1 MIPAWS
7 GGDEATAMANDTTEG
22 PYGSNDRATLI
33 GEALAALPVAVEIR
47 TAAGA
52 RVYANPAA
60 DAAPDPQHPRATVA
74 RSGRAEL
81 IEAADFRF
89 GLDAYRVTAAF
100 DIDDERRLQ
109 DELFQRAY
117 FDPLTKLPS
126 RAFFEEAVARSL
138 GGASGES
145 RYAVAAIGFDQ
156 FDSVNEFYGRLA
168 GDALL
173 VEAARRVGE
182 LVDSDDVAA
191 RFGGDQFAI
200 LMAKPGEP
208 AAAMARIERLL
219 ARLRDPFFVD
229 GVEILLSASAG
240 LSVYPAHDAAAP
252 GLIAK
257 AEAALSQAKRR
268 YRGQVRLYDPAI
280 AQRAHEHARL
290 EQSLRLAIRDQ
301 AFACALQPKVDFRAG
316 KIAGLEVLMRW
327 RDENGEARSP
337 GDSIAFA
344 VNLGLMNEM
353 TQLLFEETL
362 ASLDA
367 IDATFGPNLRLG
379 FNIAAQQAG
388 DIRFMRAFADRLA
401 ASGQAGRFMIELTEE
416 ALLRASQFQL
426 QVAPMLREIG
436 AKISIDDFGVGYS
449 SLSTLAE
456 IEADEIK
463 VDRSFITAI
472 HERPRNQGLLRAI
485 ESVGK
490 ALNTP
495 VMVEGVE
502 TKDELAYLRDNT
514 SIRVAQGYLF
524 SRPVMIGRTND
535 LDSDAAHLEGRAS
548 EPGRIVERRSR

>member
-1 MIPAWS
+1 
-7 GGDEATAMANDTTEG
+7 MANETTEG
-22 PYGSNDRATLI
+22 PHRSDDRATLI

-47 TAAGA
+47 TAAGE

-60 DAAPDPQHPRATVA
+60 EAAPAPKRARQTVT
-74 RSGRAEL
+74 RGGRAEL
-81 IEAADFRF
+81 IETADFRL
-89 GLDAYRVTAAF
+89 GPDAYRVSAAV

-138 GGASGES
+138 GGASGEA
-145 RYAVAAIGFDQ
+145 RFAVAAIGFDQ
-156 FDSVNEFYGRLA
+156 FDSVNEFYGRPA

-173 VEAARRVGE
+173 AEAARRVGE
-182 LVDSDDVAA
+182 SIGGDDVAA
-191 RFGGDQFAI
+191 RFGGDQFAVLI
-200 LMAKPGEP
+200 AQPGET
-208 AAAMARIERLL
+208 AAVLARVERLL
-219 ARLRDPFFVD
+219 GRLRDPFYVG

-240 LSVYPAHDAAAP
+240 LSVYPAHDVAAA

-268 YRGQVRLYDPAI
+268 YRGQARLYDLAI
-280 AQRAHEHARL
+280 AQRALEHARL
-290 EQSLRLAIRDQ
+290 EQSLRLAIRDRS
-301 AFACALQPKVDFRAG
+301 FSCALQPKVDFRAG

-327 RDENGEARSP
+327 RDENGESRSP
-337 GDSIAFA
+337 GDLIAFA

-362 ASLDA
+362 ASLET
-367 IDATFGPNLRLG
+367 IDATFGPDLRLG

-401 ASGQAGRFMIELTEE
+401 ASGQAKRFMIELTEE
-416 ALLRASQFQL
+416 ALLRASQFKL
-426 QVAPMLREIG
+426 EVAPMLREIG

-472 HERPRNQGLLRAI
+472 HERPRSQGLLRAI
-485 ESVGK
+485 ESVGE
-490 ALNTP
+490 ALSTP

-502 TKDELAYLRDNT
+502 TKDELAYLRDHT
-514 SIRVAQGYLF
+514 RISVAQGYLF
-524 SRPVMIGRTND
+524 SKPVVIGRTNN
-535 LDSDAAHLEGRAS
+535 LGVDANGVRVEGRVS
-548 EPGRIVERRSR
+548 EPSRIAERRGR

>member
-1 MIPAWS
+1 
-7 GGDEATAMANDTTEG
+7 MANDATEG
-22 PYGSNDRATLI
+22 PDRSGDRPTLI

-60 DAAPDPQHPRATVA
+60 DAAPGRKHPRATVA
-74 RSGRAEL
+74 RGGHAEL
-81 IEAADFRF
+81 VETGDFRF
-89 GLDAYRVTAAF
+89 GPEAYRVSVAF

-145 RYAVAAIGFDQ
+145 RFAVAAIGFDQ
-156 FDSVNEFYGRLA
+156 FDSVNEFYGRPA

-173 VEAARRVGE
+173 AEAARRVGE

-200 LMAKPGEP
+200 LMAKPDEP
-208 AAAMARIERLL
+208 AAAVARIERLL
-219 ARLRDPFFVD
+219 GRLRDPFYVD

-240 LSVYPAHDAAAP
+240 LSVYPTHDAAAP

-367 IDATFGPNLRLG
+367 IDATFGPGLRLG

-485 ESVGK
+485 ESIGK
-490 ALNTP
+490 ALDTP
-495 VMVEGVE
+495 VMVEGIE
-502 TKDELAYLRDNT
+502 TKDELAYLREHT
-514 SIRVAQGYLF
+514 SVSVAQGYLF
-524 SRPVMIGRTND
+524 SKPVVIGRTD
-535 LDSDAAHLEGRAS
+535 DARAAALVEGRAT
-548 EPGRIVERRSR
+548 EPGRVIERRNR

>member
-1 MIPAWS
+1 
-7 GGDEATAMANDTTEG
+7 MANETIEETPRSD
-22 PYGSNDRATLI
+22 DRATLI
-33 GEALAALPVAVEIR
+33 GKTLAALPIAVEVR
-47 TAAGA
+47 DAAGE

-60 DAAPDPQHPRATVA
+60 EGAASQKRPRETVT
-74 RSGRAEL
+74 RDGRAVVVES
-81 IEAADFRF
+81 ADFRI
-89 GLDAYRVTAAF
+89 GAAAYRVSALV

-117 FDPLTKLPS
+117 FDSLTRLPS
-126 RAFFEEAVARSL
+126 RAFFEEAVARTIAGP
-138 GGASGES
+138 GGDRA
-145 RYAVAAIGFDQ
+145 RFALATIGFDQ
-156 FDSVNEFYGRLA
+156 FDSVNEFYGRKA

-173 VEAARRVGE
+173 AEAARRISERLGR
-182 LVDSDDVAA
+182 DDVAA
-191 RFGGDQFAI
+191 RFGGDQFAVVI
-200 LMAKPGEP
+200 VQPGDEP
-208 AAAMARIERLL
+208 ATLGRVELL
-219 ARLRDPFFVD
+219 LGRLRDPFYID

-240 LSVYPAHDAAAP
+240 VSVYPTHDFAAP

-257 AEAALSQAKRR
+257 AEAALTQAKRR
-268 YRGQVRLYDPAI
+268 YRGQARLYDPAI

-290 EQSLRLAIRDQ
+290 EQNLRLAIRDRS
-301 AFACALQPKVDFRAG
+301 FVCALQPKVDFRAG

-327 RDENGEARSP
+327 RDENGEPRSP

-353 TQLLFEETL
+353 TRLLFEETL

-367 IDATFGPNLRLG
+367 IDATFGPDLRLG

-388 DIRFMRAFADRLA
+388 DTRFMRAFADRLA
-401 ASGQAGRFMIELTEE
+401 ASGQARRFMIELTEE

-426 QVAPMLREIG
+426 QVAPMLREVG

-502 TKDELAYLRDNT
+502 TKDELAYLRDHT
-514 SIRVAQGYLF
+514 GVSVAQGYLF
-524 SRPVMIGRTND
+524 SKPVMIDRNGA
-535 LDSDAAHLEGRAS
+535 LGAEPSPAHVDGRAGA
-548 EPGRIVERRSR
+548 PGRVVERRGR

>member
-1 MIPAWS
+1 
-7 GGDEATAMANDTTEG
+7 MASETTEETPRPG
-22 PYGSNDRATLI
+22 DRATLI
-33 GEALAALPVAVEIR
+33 GKALAALPIAVEVR
-47 TAAGA
+47 AASGE

-60 DAAPDPQHPRATVA
+60 EATAFQKRGRETVT
-74 RSGRAEL
+74 RHGRAVVVES
-81 IEAADFRF
+81 ADFRV
-89 GLDAYRVTAAF
+89 GPADYRVSAVV
-100 DIDDERRLQ
+100 DVDDERRLQ

-126 RAFFEEAVARSL
+126 RAFFEEAVARSI
-138 GGASGES
+138 GGPDGD
-145 RYAVAAIGFDQ
+145 RGRFAVAMIGFDQ
-156 FDSVNEFYGRLA
+156 FDSVNEFYGRKA

-173 VEAARRVGE
+173 SEAAQRISERIGR
-182 LVDSDDVAA
+182 DDVAA
-191 RFGGDQFAI
+191 RFSGDQFAVFI
-200 LMAKPGEP
+200 VQPGDES
-208 AAAMARIERLL
+208 ATLGRVELL
-219 ARLRDPFFVD
+219 LGRLRDPFYVD

-240 LSVYPAHDAAAP
+240 LSVYPAHDVAAA

-268 YRGQVRLYDPAI
+268 YRGQARLYDPAI
-280 AQRAHEHARL
+280 AQRALEHARL
-290 EQSLRLAIRDQ
+290 EQSLRLAIRDRS
-301 AFACALQPKVDFRAG
+301 FACALQPKVDFRAG

-367 IDATFGPNLRLG
+367 IDATFGPDLRLG

-388 DIRFMRAFADRLA
+388 DTRFMRAFADRLA
-401 ASGQAGRFMIELTEE
+401 ASGQARRFMIELTEE

-426 QVAPMLREIG
+426 RVAPMLREIG

-472 HERPRNQGLLRAI
+472 HERPRNQGLLAAI

-502 TKDELAYLRDNT
+502 TKDELAYLRDHT
-514 SIRVAQGYLF
+514 SISVAQGYLF
-524 SRPVMIGRTND
+524 SKPVVIGRTDNRGAD
-535 LDSDAAHLEGRAS
+535 ADAARVERRAS
-548 EPGRIVERRSR
+548 EPTRIVERRTR

>member
-1 MIPAWS
+1 
-7 GGDEATAMANDTTEG
+7 MANDTTEG

-145 RYAVAAIGFDQ
+145 RFAVAAIGFDQ
-156 FDSVNEFYGRLA
+156 FDSVNEFYGRLS

-173 VEAARRVGE
+173 AEAARRVGE
-182 LVDSDDVAA
+182 LVDNDDVAA

-219 ARLRDPFFVD
+219 ARLRDPFYVD

-240 LSVYPAHDAAAP
+240 LSVYPAHDAAAS

-280 AQRAHEHARL
+280 AQRALEHARL
-290 EQSLRLAIRDQ
+290 EQSLRLAIRDR

-514 SIRVAQGYLF
+514 SISVAQGYLF
-524 SRPVMIGRTND
+524 SKPVMIGRTND

>member
-1 MIPAWS
+1 
-7 GGDEATAMANDTTEG
+7 MASETTEQT
-22 PYGSNDRATLI
+22 PRPDDRATVI
-33 GEALAALPVAVEIR
+33 GKALAALPIAIEVQ
-47 TAAGA
+47 AASGE
-52 RVYANPAA
+52 RFYANPAA
-60 DAAPDPQHPRATVA
+60 EATTNQKRRRETA
-74 RSGRAEL
+74 TRRGRAVVVES
-81 IEAADFRF
+81 ADFRV
-89 GLDAYRVTAAF
+89 GPAEYRVSAVI
-100 DIDDERRLQ
+100 DIEDERRLQ

-126 RAFFEEAVARSL
+126 RAFFEEAVARSI
-138 GGASGES
+138 GGPDGDRA
-145 RYAVAAIGFDQ
+145 RFAVAMIGFDQ
-156 FDSVNEFYGRLA
+156 FDSVNEFYGRKA

-173 VEAARRVGE
+173 AEAARRIGE
-182 LVDSDDVAA
+182 RIGRDDVAA
-191 RFGGDQFAI
+191 RFGGDQFAVFI
-200 LMAKPGEP
+200 VQPGDDSATLGRVE
-208 AAAMARIERLL
+208 MLL
-219 ARLRDPFFVD
+219 GRLRDPFYVD

-240 LSVYPAHDAAAP
+240 LSVFPAHDVAAAA
-252 GLIAK
+252 LIAK

-268 YRGQVRLYDPAI
+268 YRGQARLYDPAI
-280 AQRAHEHARL
+280 AQRALEHARL
-290 EQSLRLAIRDQ
+290 EQSLRLAIRDRS
-301 AFACALQPKVDFRAG
+301 FACALQPKVDFRAG

-367 IDATFGPNLRLG
+367 IDATFGPDLRLG

-388 DIRFMRAFADRLA
+388 DTRFMRAFADRLA
-401 ASGQAGRFMIELTEE
+401 ASGQARRFMIELTEE

-472 HERPRNQGLLRAI
+472 HQRPRNQGLLRAI
-485 ESVGK
+485 ESVGE

-502 TKDELAYLRDNT
+502 TKEELAYLRDQT
-514 SIRVAQGYLF
+514 SISVAQGYLF
-524 SRPVMIGRTND
+524 SKPVVIGRTND
-535 LDSDAAHLEGRAS
+535 PDSDAARVEGRAS
-548 EPGRIVERRSR
+548 QPTRIIERRGR

>member
-1 MIPAWS
+1 
-7 GGDEATAMANDTTEG
+7 MANETTDG
-22 PYGSNDRATLI
+22 PDRAGDRATLI

-47 TAAGA
+47 TAAGE

-60 DAAPDPQHPRATVA
+60 DAAPDPKRTRATVA
-74 RSGRAEL
+74 RGGRAEL
-81 IEAADFRF
+81 VEAADFRL
-89 GLDAYRVTAAF
+89 GPDAYRVSAVI
-100 DIDDERRLQ
+100 DVDDERRLQ

-138 GGASGES
+138 GGASGEA
-145 RYAVAAIGFDQ
+145 RLAVAAIGFDQ
-156 FDSVNEFYGRLA
+156 FDSVNELYGRLA

-173 VEAARRVGE
+173 AEAARRVGE
-182 LVDSDDVAA
+182 SIDGDDVAA
-191 RFGGDQFAI
+191 RFGGDQFAVLI
-200 LMAKPGEP
+200 ARPGDPE
-208 AAAMARIERLL
+208 AVLARVERLL
-219 ARLRDPFFVD
+219 ARLRDPFYVD

-240 LSVYPAHDAAAP
+240 LSVYPTHDAAAA

-257 AEAALSQAKRR
+257 AEAALAQAKRR
-268 YRGQVRLYDPAI
+268 YRGQARLYDPAI

-290 EQSLRLAIRDQ
+290 EQSLRLAIRDRS
-301 AFACALQPKVDFRAG
+301 FVCALQPKVDFRAG

-367 IDATFGPNLRLG
+367 IDATFGTGLRLG

-388 DIRFMRAFADRLA
+388 DMRFMRAFADRLA
-401 ASGQAGRFMIELTEE
+401 ASGQARRFMIELTEE

-485 ESVGK
+485 ESIGQ
-490 ALNTP
+490 ALKTP

-502 TKDELAYLRDNT
+502 TKDELAYLRDHT
-514 SIRVAQGYLF
+514 SVSVAQGYLF
-524 SRPVMIGRTND
+524 SKPVVIGRTSNLGGD
-535 LDSDAAHLEGRAS
+535 PSAAHVDGRAS
-548 EPGRIVERRSR
+548 EPSRIVERRGR

>member
-1 MIPAWS
+1 
-7 GGDEATAMANDTTEG
+7 MANDTTEG

-145 RYAVAAIGFDQ
+145 RFAVAAIGFDQ
-156 FDSVNEFYGRLA
+156 FDSVNEFYGRLS

-173 VEAARRVGE
+173 AEAARRVGE
-182 LVDSDDVAA
+182 LVDNDDVAA

-280 AQRAHEHARL
+280 AQRALEHARL
-290 EQSLRLAIRDQ
+290 EQSLRLAIRDR

-514 SIRVAQGYLF
+514 SISVAQGYLF
-524 SRPVMIGRTND
+524 SKPVMIGRTND

>member
-1 MIPAWS
+1 
-7 GGDEATAMANDTTEG
+7 MANDSTEE
-22 PYGSNDRATLI
+22 PDRFSDRATLI
-33 GEALAALPVAVEIR
+33 GEALAALPVAVEVR

-60 DAAPDPQHPRATVA
+60 DADPDRKHPRATVA
-74 RSGRAEL
+74 RGGRAQL
-81 IEAADFRF
+81 VEAADFRV
-89 GLDAYRVTAAF
+89 GPEAYQVSAAF
-100 DIDDERRLQ
+100 DIDEERRLQ

-138 GGASGES
+138 GGASGNS
-145 RYAVAAIGFDQ
+145 RFAVAAIGFDQ
-156 FDSVNEFYGRLA
+156 FDSVNEFYGRPT

-173 VEAARRVGE
+173 AEAARRVSE
-182 LVDSDDVAA
+182 LVDNDDVAA

-200 LMAKPGEP
+200 LMAKPDEP
-208 AAAMARIERLL
+208 AAAVARIERLL
-219 ARLRDPFFVD
+219 GRLRDPFYVD

-240 LSVYPAHDAAAP
+240 LSVYPAHDAAAA

-268 YRGQVRLYDPAI
+268 YRGQVRLYDPTI
-280 AQRAHEHARL
+280 AQRAHEQARL

-353 TQLLFEETL
+353 TRLLFEETL

-367 IDATFGPNLRLG
+367 IDATFGPGLRLG

-485 ESVGK
+485 ESIGK
-490 ALNTP
+490 ALDTP
-495 VMVEGVE
+495 VMVEGIE
-502 TKDELAYLRDNT
+502 TKDELAYLRDHT
-514 SIRVAQGYLF
+514 SVSVAQGYLF
-524 SRPVMIGRTND
+524 SKPVVIGRTD
-535 LDSDAAHLEGRAS
+535 EARAAPLVEGRAA
-548 EPGRIVERRSR
+548 EPSRIIERRNR

>member
-1 MIPAWS
+1 
-7 GGDEATAMANDTTEG
+7 MASETTEET
-22 PYGSNDRATLI
+22 PRSDNRATLI
-33 GEALAALPVAVEIR
+33 GKALAALPIAVEIR
-47 TAAGA
+47 AASGE

-60 DAAPDPQHPRATVA
+60 DATAFPKRARETVT
-74 RSGRAEL
+74 RNGRAVVVES
-81 IEAADFRF
+81 ADFRV
-89 GLDAYRVTAAF
+89 GPAEYRVSGVV
-100 DIDDERRLQ
+100 DVDDERRLQ

-117 FDPLTKLPS
+117 FDPLTKLPT
-126 RAFFEEAVARSL
+126 RAFFEEAVARSI
-138 GGASGES
+138 GGPDGDRA
-145 RYAVAAIGFDQ
+145 RFAVAMIGFDQ
-156 FDSVNEFYGRLA
+156 FDSVNEFYGRRA

-173 VEAARRVGE
+173 SEAARRIGE
-182 LVDSDDVAA
+182 RIGRDDIAA
-191 RFGGDQFAI
+191 RFGGDQFAVLI
-200 LMAKPGEP
+200 VQSGDESATVG
-208 AAAMARIERLL
+208 RVDLL
-219 ARLRDPFFVD
+219 IGRLRDPFYVD

-240 LSVYPAHDAAAP
+240 VSLYPTHDFVAS

-257 AEAALSQAKRR
+257 AEAALTQAKRR
-268 YRGQVRLYDPAI
+268 YRGQTRLYDPAI
-280 AQRAHEHARL
+280 AQRALEHARL
-290 EQSLRLAIRDQ
+290 EQSLRLAIRDRS
-301 AFACALQPKVDFRAG
+301 FACALQPKVNFRSG
-316 KIAGLEVLMRW
+316 KVAGLEVLMRW
-327 RDENGEARSP
+327 RDENGEPRSP

-367 IDATFGPNLRLG
+367 IDATFGPDLRLG

-388 DIRFMRAFADRLA
+388 DVRFMRAFTDRLA
-401 ASGQAGRFMIELTEE
+401 ASGQARRFMIELTEE

-426 QVAPMLREIG
+426 KVAPMLREIG

-502 TKDELAYLRDNT
+502 TKDELAYLRDHT
-514 SIRVAQGYLF
+514 SISVAQGYLF
-524 SRPVMIGRTND
+524 SKPVVIGRNND
-535 LDSDAAHLEGRAS
+535 LGSVPAHVEGRGG

>member
-1 MIPAWS
+1 
-7 GGDEATAMANDTTEG
+7 MASETTEG
-22 PYGSNDRATLI
+22 TPRSDERATLI
-33 GEALAALPVAVEIR
+33 DKALGALPIAIEVR
-47 TAAGA
+47 AASGE

-60 DAAPDPQHPRATVA
+60 ESTGPQQRARETVT
-74 RSGRAEL
+74 RGGRAVIVESANFR
-81 IEAADFRF
+81 IGPAD
-89 GLDAYRVTAAF
+89 YRVSAIV

-117 FDPLTKLPS
+117 FDPLTKLPT
-126 RAFFEEAVARSL
+126 RAFFEEAVARSI
-138 GGASGES
+138 GDPDGERGS
-145 RYAVAAIGFDQ
+145 FAVATLGFDQ
-156 FDSVNEFYGRLA
+156 FDSVNEFYGRKA
-168 GDALL
+168 GDTLL
-173 VEAARRVGE
+173 CEAARRIGE
-182 LVDSDDVAA
+182 RLGRDDVAA
-191 RFGGDQFAI
+191 RFGGDQFAVFI
-200 LMAKPGEP
+200 VQPGDD
-208 AAAMARIERLL
+208 AATLGRVELLL

-240 LSVYPAHDAAAP
+240 VSRYPSHDLAAP

-257 AEAALSQAKRR
+257 AEAALTQAKRR
-268 YRGQVRLYDPAI
+268 YRGQARLYDPAI
-280 AQRAHEHARL
+280 AQRALEHARL
-290 EQSLRLAIRDQ
+290 EQSLRLAIRDRS
-301 AFACALQPKVDFRAG
+301 FACALQPKVDFRSG

-344 VNLGLMNEM
+344 VNLGLMNQM
-353 TQLLFEETL
+353 TQLLFEETI
-362 ASLDA
+362 ATLDV
-367 IDATFGPNLRLG
+367 IDATFGPDLRLG

-388 DIRFMRAFADRLA
+388 DMRFMRAFADRLA
-401 ASGQAGRFMIELTEE
+401 ASGQAHRFMIELTEE

-463 VDRSFITAI
+463 VDRSFITSI

-490 ALNTP
+490 ALNTT

-502 TKDELAYLRDNT
+502 TQDELAYLRDHTGIN
-514 SIRVAQGYLF
+514 VAQGYLF
-524 SRPVMIGRTND
+524 SKPVVIGRTDVLGAN
-535 LDSDAAHLEGRAS
+535 AAHLDSRAN
-548 EPGRIVERRSR
+548 EPGRFVERRGR

>member
-1 MIPAWS
+1 
-7 GGDEATAMANDTTEG
+7 MANDPTEG
-22 PYGSNDRATLI
+22 PYGSSDRATLI

-60 DAAPDPQHPRATVA
+60 DGAPDPKHPRATAA
-74 RSGRAEL
+74 RGGRAEL

-89 GLDAYRVTAAF
+89 GLDAYRVSAAF

-145 RYAVAAIGFDQ
+145 RFAVAAIGLDQ

-173 VEAARRVGE
+173 AEAARRVGE
-182 LVDSDDVAA
+182 LVDNDDVAA

-200 LMAKPGEP
+200 LMAKPDEP
-208 AAAMARIERLL
+208 AAAVTRIERLL
-219 ARLRDPFFVD
+219 ARLRDPFYVD

-367 IDATFGPNLRLG
+367 IDATFGPDLRLG

-401 ASGQAGRFMIELTEE
+401 ASGRAGRFMIELTEE

-463 VDRSFITAI
+463 VDRSFITVI

-485 ESVGK
+485 ESIGK

-502 TKDELAYLRDNT
+502 TKDELAYLRDHT
-514 SIRVAQGYLF
+514 SVSVAQGYLF
-524 SRPVMIGRTND
+524 SKPVVIGRAND
-535 LDSDAAHLEGRAS
+535 LDSKAALVEGRAT
-548 EPGRIVERRSR
+548 EPGRLVERRTRTV

>member
-1 MIPAWS
+1 
-7 GGDEATAMANDTTEG
+7 MANETTDEPDRSG
-22 PYGSNDRATLI
+22 DRAGLI
-33 GEALAALPVAVEIR
+33 GEAIAALPVAVEIR
-47 TAAGA
+47 TAAGE

-60 DAAPDPQHPRATVA
+60 EAVA
-74 RSGRAEL
+74 GPKGARETLMRGGRAAL
-81 IEAADFRF
+81 VEAADFRF
-89 GLDAYRVTAAF
+89 GFDAYRVSALV

-117 FDPLTKLPS
+117 YDPLTKLPS

-138 GGASGES
+138 SGASGEA
-145 RYAVAAIGFDQ
+145 RFAVAAIGFDQ
-156 FDSVNEFYGRLA
+156 FDAINEFYGRPA

-173 VEAARRVGE
+173 AEAARRVSESIGG
-182 LVDSDDVAA
+182 DDVAA
-191 RFGGDQFAI
+191 RFGGDQFAV
-200 LMAKPGEP
+200 LTAQAGEP
-208 AAAMARIERLL
+208 EAALTRIEQLL
-219 ARLRDPFFVD
+219 ARLRDPFYVS
-229 GVEILLSASAG
+229 GVEILLSTSAG
-240 LSVYPAHDAAAP
+240 ISVYPIHDDDAA

-268 YRGQVRLYDPAI
+268 YRGQARLYDPVI
-280 AQRAHEHARL
+280 AQRALERARL
-290 EQSLRLAIRDQ
+290 EQSLRLAIRDRR
-301 AFACALQPKVDFRAG
+301 FACALQPKVDFRAG

-337 GDSIAFA
+337 GDLIAFA

-353 TQLLFEETL
+353 TELLFEETL

-367 IDATFGPNLRLG
+367 IDATFGPGLRLG

-388 DIRFMRAFADRLA
+388 DTRFMRAFVDRLA
-401 ASGQAGRFMIELTEE
+401 ASGQARRFMIELTEE

-426 QVAPMLREIG
+426 QIAPLLREIG

-472 HERPRNQGLLRAI
+472 HQRPRNQGLLRAI
-485 ESVGK
+485 ESLGE

-502 TKDELAYLRDNT
+502 TKEELAYLRDHSRVN
-514 SIRVAQGYLF
+514 VAQGYLF
-524 SRPVMIGRTND
+524 SRPVVIGRTDNLGD
-535 LDSDAAHLEGRAS
+535 DAQTARVDGRAS
-548 EPGRIVERRSR
+548 EPSRIVERRGR

>member
-1 MIPAWS
+1 
-7 GGDEATAMANDTTEG
+7 MASETTEG
-22 PYGSNDRATLI
+22 TPRSDERANLI
-33 GEALAALPVAVEIR
+33 GKALGALPIAIEVR
-47 TAAGA
+47 AASGE
-52 RVYANPAA
+52 RVYANGAA
-60 DAAPDPQHPRATVA
+60 EATDPQQHARETVT
-74 RSGRAEL
+74 RGGRAVIVES
-81 IEAADFRF
+81 ANFRVGPAD
-89 GLDAYRVTAAF
+89 YRVSAIV

-117 FDPLTKLPS
+117 FDPLTKLPT
-126 RAFFEEAVARSL
+126 RAFFEEAVARSI
-138 GGASGES
+138 GGPDGERGS
-145 RYAVAAIGFDQ
+145 FAVATLGFDQ
-156 FDSVNEFYGRLA
+156 FDSVNEFYGRKA

-173 VEAARRVGE
+173 SEAARRIGE
-182 LVDSDDVAA
+182 RLGRDDVAA
-191 RFGGDQFAI
+191 RFGGDQFAVFI
-200 LMAKPGEP
+200 VQPGDD
-208 AAAMARIERLL
+208 AATLGRVELLL

-240 LSVYPAHDAAAP
+240 VSRYPSHDLAAP

-257 AEAALSQAKRR
+257 AEAALTQAKRR
-268 YRGQVRLYDPAI
+268 YRGQARLYDPAI
-280 AQRAHEHARL
+280 ALRALEHARL
-290 EQSLRLAIRDQ
+290 EQSLRLAIRDRS
-301 AFACALQPKVDFRAG
+301 FACALQPKVDFRSG

-362 ASLDA
+362 ATLDV
-367 IDATFGPNLRLG
+367 IDATFGPDLRLG

-388 DIRFMRAFADRLA
+388 DVRFMRGFADRLA
-401 ASGQAGRFMIELTEE
+401 ASGRAHRFMIELTEE

-463 VDRSFITAI
+463 VDRSFITSI

-490 ALNTP
+490 ALNTT

-502 TKDELAYLRDNT
+502 TKDELAYLRDHTGIN
-514 SIRVAQGYLF
+514 VAQGYLF
-524 SRPVMIGRTND
+524 SKPVVIGRADVLGAN
-535 LDSDAAHLEGRAS
+535 AAHLDGRAN
-548 EPGRIVERRSR
+548 EPGRIIERRGR

>member
-1 MIPAWS
+1 MASETTGEPPRS
-7 GGDEATAMANDTTEG
+7 DE
-22 PYGSNDRATLI
+22 RATLI
-33 GEALAALPVAVEIR
+33 DRALGALPIAVEVR
-47 TAAGA
+47 AASGE
-52 RVYANPAA
+52 RVYANHAAEAPALQPLVR
-60 DAAPDPQHPRATVA
+60 DAATRD
-74 RSGRAEL
+74 GRAVFVQT
-81 IEAADFRF
+81 ANFRV
-89 GLDAYRVTAAF
+89 GPSDYRVSAIV

-117 FDPLTKLPS
+117 FDPLTKLPT
-126 RAFFEEAVARSL
+126 RAFFEEAVARSI
-138 GGASGES
+138 GGPEGE
-145 RYAVAAIGFDQ
+145 RGAFAVATLGFDQ
-156 FDSVNEFYGRLA
+156 FDSVNEFYGRKV

-173 VEAARRVGE
+173 GEAARRIGE
-182 LVDSDDVAA
+182 RLGRDDVAA
-191 RFGGDQFAI
+191 RFGGDQFAVFI
-200 LMAKPGEP
+200 VQPGDD
-208 AAAMARIERLL
+208 AATLGRVELLL

-240 LSVYPAHDAAAP
+240 VSRYPSHDFAAP

-257 AEAALSQAKRR
+257 AEAALTQAKRR
-268 YRGQVRLYDPAI
+268 YRGQARLYDPAI

-290 EQSLRLAIRDQ
+290 EQSLRLAIRDRS
-301 AFACALQPKVDFRAG
+301 FACALQPKVNFRSG

-353 TQLLFEETL
+353 TQLLFAETL
-362 ASLDA
+362 ATLDV
-367 IDATFGPNLRLG
+367 IDATFGPDLRLG

-388 DIRFMRAFADRLA
+388 DMRFMRAFADRLA
-401 ASGQAGRFMIELTEE
+401 ASGRAHRFMIELTEE

-426 QVAPMLREIG
+426 KVAPMLREIG

-463 VDRSFITAI
+463 VDRSFITSI
-472 HERPRNQGLLRAI
+472 QERPRNQGLLKAI
-485 ESVGK
+485 ESVGQ

-502 TKDELAYLRDNT
+502 TTDELAYLRDHT
-514 SIRVAQGYLF
+514 SISVAQGYLF
-524 SRPVMIGRTND
+524 SKPVVIGRTD
-535 LDSDAAHLEGRAS
+535 DARAAAALVEGRAS
-548 EPGRIVERRSR
+548 EPGRVIERRNR

>member
-1 MIPAWS
+1 
-7 GGDEATAMANDTTEG
+7 MASEPTEET
-22 PYGSNDRATLI
+22 PRSDNRATLI
-33 GEALAALPVAVEIR
+33 GKALAALPIAVEVR
-47 TAAGA
+47 AASGE
-52 RVYANPAA
+52 RIYANPAA
-60 DAAPDPQHPRATVA
+60 DATSSPKPGRDTAT
-74 RSGRAEL
+74 RDGRAVM
-81 IEAADFRF
+81 IESADFRV
-89 GLDAYRVTAAF
+89 GPIDYRVSAVV

-117 FDPLTKLPS
+117 FDPLTKLPT
-126 RAFFEEAVARSL
+126 RAFFEEAVARSID
-138 GGASGES
+138 GPDRDRG
-145 RYAVAAIGFDQ
+145 RYAVATIGFDQ
-156 FDSVNEFYGRLA
+156 FDSVNEFYGRKA

-173 VEAARRVGE
+173 CEAARRIGE
-182 LVDSDDVAA
+182 RSGRDDVAA
-191 RFGGDQFAI
+191 RFGGDQFAVFI
-200 LMAKPGEP
+200 VQPGDEL
-208 AAAMARIERLL
+208 ASLGRVDLL
-219 ARLRDPFFVD
+219 LGRLRDPFYVD

-240 LSVYPAHDAAAP
+240 VSLYPAHDSAAP

-268 YRGQVRLYDPAI
+268 YRGQARLYDPAI

-290 EQSLRLAIRDQ
+290 EQSLRLAIRDRS
-301 AFACALQPKVDFRAG
+301 FACALQPKVDIRSG

-327 RDENGEARSP
+327 RDENGEPRSP

-367 IDATFGPNLRLG
+367 IDSTFGPDLRLG

-401 ASGQAGRFMIELTEE
+401 ASGQARRFMIELTEE

-502 TKDELAYLRDNT
+502 TKEELAYLRDHT
-514 SIRVAQGYLF
+514 GIAVAQGYLF
-524 SRPVMIGRTND
+524 SKPVVIGRTNGIE
-535 LDSDAAHLEGRAS
+535 SSAAHAEGRAK
-548 EPGRIVERRSR
+548 EPSRIVERRSR

>member
-514 SIRVAQGYLF
+514 SISVAQGYLF

>member
-1 MIPAWS
+1 
-7 GGDEATAMANDTTEG
+7 MANETTDG
-22 PYGSNDRATLI
+22 THRSDDHATLI

-47 TAAGA
+47 TAAGE

-60 DAAPDPQHPRATVA
+60 DAAPETKSERATVA
-74 RSGRAEL
+74 RGGRAALVET
-81 IEAADFRF
+81 ADFRL
-89 GLDAYRVTAAF
+89 GLDAYRVSAAV

-138 GGASGES
+138 GGASGDA
-145 RYAVAAIGFDQ
+145 RFAVAAIGFDQ
-156 FDSVNEFYGRLA
+156 FDSVNEFYGRLS

-173 VEAARRVGE
+173 AEAARRVGE
-182 LVDSDDVAA
+182 SIDGDDVAA
-191 RFGGDQFAI
+191 RFGGDQFAVLI
-200 LMAKPGEP
+200 AQPGEP
-208 AAAMARIERLL
+208 EAALARVERLL
-219 ARLRDPFFVD
+219 TRLRDPFYVD

-240 LSVYPAHDAAAP
+240 VSVYPAHDDAAA

-268 YRGQVRLYDPAI
+268 YRGQARLYDPAI
-280 AQRAHEHARL
+280 AQRSLERARL
-290 EQSLRLAIRDQ
+290 EQSLRLAVRDRS
-301 AFACALQPKVDFRAG
+301 FACALQPKVDFRAG

-327 RDENGEARSP
+327 RDENGEAHSP

-367 IDATFGPNLRLG
+367 IDATFGPGLRLG

-401 ASGQAGRFMIELTEE
+401 ASGQARRFMIELTEE

-485 ESVGK
+485 ESVGE

-495 VMVEGVE
+495 VMVEGIE
-502 TKDELAYLRDNT
+502 TKDELAYLRDHT
-514 SIRVAQGYLF
+514 SISVAQGYLF
-524 SRPVMIGRTND
+524 SRPVVIDRTNNV
-535 LDSDAAHLEGRAS
+535 SADANAASVGGRAS
-548 EPGRIVERRSR
+548 EPSRVIDRRGR

>member
-1 MIPAWS
+1 
-7 GGDEATAMANDTTEG
+7 MASETTGET
-22 PYGSNDRATLI
+22 PRPDDRVTVI
-33 GEALAALPVAVEIR
+33 DKALAALPIAVEVQ
-47 TAAGA
+47 AASGE

-60 DAAPDPQHPRATVA
+60 EATA
-74 RSGRAEL
+74 FQKRGRETSTRHGRAVVVES
-81 IEAADFRF
+81 AYFRV
-89 GLDAYRVTAAF
+89 GPAEYRVSAVV

-126 RAFFEEAVARSL
+126 RAFFEEAVARSI
-138 GGASGES
+138 GGPDGD
-145 RYAVAAIGFDQ
+145 RGRFAVAMIGFDQ
-156 FDSVNEFYGRLA
+156 FDSVNEFYGRKA

-173 VEAARRVGE
+173 AEAARRIGE
-182 LVDSDDVAA
+182 RIGRDDVAA
-191 RFGGDQFAI
+191 RFGGDQFAVFI
-200 LMAKPGEP
+200 VQPGDES
-208 AAAMARIERLL
+208 ATLGRVEMLL
-219 ARLRDPFFVD
+219 GRLRDPFYVD

-240 LSVYPAHDAAAP
+240 LSVYPAHDVAAAA
-252 GLIAK
+252 LIAK

-268 YRGQVRLYDPAI
+268 YRGQARLYDPAI
-280 AQRAHEHARL
+280 AQRALEHARL
-290 EQSLRLAIRDQ
+290 EQSLRLAIRDRS
-301 AFACALQPKVDFRAG
+301 FACALQPKVDFRAG

-367 IDATFGPNLRLG
+367 IDATFGPDLRLG

-388 DIRFMRAFADRLA
+388 DTRFMRAFADRLA
-401 ASGQAGRFMIELTEE
+401 ASGQARRFMIELTEE

-485 ESVGK
+485 ESIGK

-502 TKDELAYLRDNT
+502 TKEELAYLRDQT
-514 SIRVAQGYLF
+514 SISVAQGYLF
-524 SRPVMIGRTND
+524 SKPVVIGRTNGP
-535 LDSDAAHLEGRAS
+535 DSDAALVEGRAG
-548 EPGRIVERRSR
+548 EPTRIVERRGR

>member
-1 MIPAWS
+1 
-7 GGDEATAMANDTTEG
+7 MANDTTEG

-353 TQLLFEETL
+353 TLLLFEETL

-514 SIRVAQGYLF
+514 SISVAQGYLF

>member
-1 MIPAWS
+1 
-7 GGDEATAMANDTTEG
+7 MANETTDD
-22 PYGSNDRATLI
+22 PRRSDDRTTLI
-33 GEALAALPVAVEIR
+33 GEALGALPVAVEIR
-47 TAAGA
+47 TAAGE

-60 DAAPDPQHPRATVA
+60 DAVPNTKRERETVE
-74 RSGRAEL
+74 RGGRAAL
-81 IEAADFRF
+81 VEAADFRL
-89 GLDAYRVTAAF
+89 GLDAYRVSAAI

-126 RAFFEEAVARSL
+126 RAFFEEAVTRSL
-138 GGASGES
+138 GGASGEA
-145 RYAVAAIGFDQ
+145 RFAVAAIGFDQ
-156 FDSVNEFYGRLA
+156 FDAVNEFYGRLA

-173 VEAARRVGE
+173 AEAAHRVGE
-182 LVDSDDVAA
+182 SIGGDDVAA
-191 RFGGDQFAI
+191 RFGGDQFAVLI
-200 LMAKPGEP
+200 AQAGEP
-208 AAAMARIERLL
+208 GAALARIERLL
-219 ARLRDPFFVD
+219 ARLRDPFYVD
-229 GVEILLSASAG
+229 GSEILLSASAG
-240 LSVYPAHDAAAP
+240 VSVYPAHDSAAA

-268 YRGQVRLYDPAI
+268 YRGQARLYDPVI
-280 AQRAHEHARL
+280 AQRALERARL
-290 EQSLRLAIRDQ
+290 EQSLRLAIRDRR
-301 AFACALQPKVDFRAG
+301 FACALQPKVDFRAG

-337 GDSIAFA
+337 GDLVAFA

-388 DIRFMRAFADRLA
+388 DIRFMRGFADRLA
-401 ASGQAGRFMIELTEE
+401 ASGQARRFMIELTEE
-416 ALLRASQFQL
+416 ALLRAGHFQL

-485 ESVGK
+485 ESVGE
-490 ALNTP
+490 ALNTT

-502 TKDELAYLRDNT
+502 TKDELAYLRDHT
-514 SIRVAQGYLF
+514 RISVAQGYLF
-524 SRPVMIGRTND
+524 SRPVVIGRTDNLGAD
-535 LDSDAAHLEGRAS
+535 PHAAHVDGRAS
-548 EPGRIVERRSR
+548 QPRRIFEPRGR